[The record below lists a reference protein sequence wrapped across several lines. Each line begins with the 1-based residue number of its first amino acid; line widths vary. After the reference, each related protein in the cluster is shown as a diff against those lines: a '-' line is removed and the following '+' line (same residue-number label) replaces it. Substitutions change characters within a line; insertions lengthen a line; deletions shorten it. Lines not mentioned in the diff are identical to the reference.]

1 LTGTGDLARVWA
13 AVTPATPTAFL
24 LLAHE
29 RVEMTHGT
37 TQPGQDVLAAARG
50 LGEWITG
57 LRRRL
62 HAIPELGYQ
71 EHKTSQLIR
80 ETLTELGIAWQG
92 PIAETGVVATL
103 SGGPG
108 PCVALRADIDALPIE
123 EQAEVPFRSQHAGRM
138 HACGH
143 DCHTAM
149 LLGAARL
156 LKAREADLRGT
167 VKLIFQPAEEGLAG
181 AERMCQAG
189 VLQNPRVE
197 RIFGLHVWPATPTG
211 QVAGRA
217 GTFLAATGFMHIV
230 VTGVGGHA
238 AMPHLTVDPLCTAA
252 KIVVEL
258 QTIISREVDPL
269 QSGVVSVTSFH
280 GGETTNV
287 IPGEVRLSGTMRSQ
301 TLPGLLFLQRR
312 IRELVEGI
320 AAVHRCRATV
330 EFPGSNFP
338 ATVNTP
344 ALWELAQQIGGDLL
358 GSDAVLESPPVM
370 GGEDFAFYT
379 EQVPGCF
386 VGLGIRNE
394 ELGSTWGLHH
404 PRFLVDEAALPLGTA
419 LHVEFA
425 LRSLRELS
433 R

>member
-1 LTGTGDLARVWA
+1 MTKTATRPASGVLSEARE
-13 AVTPATPTAFL
+13 L
-24 LLAHE
+24 S
-29 RVEMTHGT
+29 G
-37 TQPGQDVLAAARG
+37 
-50 LGEWITG
+50 WIVG

-62 HAIPELGYQ
+62 HAIPELGYE

-80 ETLTELGIAWQG
+80 ETLTELRIPWQG

-103 SGGPG
+103 SGGRG

-123 EQAEVPFRSQHAGRM
+123 EQADVPFRSQHPGRM

-156 LKAREADLRGT
+156 LKQRESELKGT

-181 AERMCQAG
+181 AERMCLAG
-189 VLQNPRVE
+189 VLRDPPVE
-197 RIFGLHVWPATPTG
+197 RIFGMHVWPATPTG
-211 QVAGRA
+211 QMAGRA

-230 VTGVGGHA
+230 VEGVGGHA
-238 AMPHLTVDPLCTAA
+238 AMPHLTVDPVCTAA

-301 TLPGLLFLQRR
+301 TLEGLLFLQRR
-312 IRELVEGI
+312 IREFVEGI
-320 AAVHRCRATV
+320 AAVHRCRARV
-330 EFPGSNFP
+330 EFPGTNFP

-344 ALWELAQQIGGDLL
+344 ALWDLAREIGGELL
-358 GSDAVLESPPVM
+358 GAESVQESPPVM

-379 EQVPGCF
+379 QQVPGCF
-386 VGLGIRNE
+386 IGLGIRNE

-419 LHVEFA
+419 LHAEFA
-425 LRSLRELS
+425 LRSLRELATE

>member
-1 LTGTGDLARVWA
+1 MTK
-13 AVTPATPTAFL
+13 TA
-24 LLAHE
+24 
-29 RVEMTHGT
+29 
-37 TQPGQDVLAAARG
+37 TQPTSQVLNDARE
-50 LGEWITG
+50 LGGWIVG
-57 LRRRL
+57 LRRQL
-62 HAIPELGYQ
+62 HAIPELGYE

-80 ETLTELGIAWQG
+80 ETLTELGIPWQG

-103 SGGPG
+103 SGGTG

-123 EQAEVPFRSQHAGRM
+123 EQADVPFRSQHAGRM

-156 LKAREADLRGT
+156 LKQREHELRGT

-189 VLQNPRVE
+189 VLRDPPVE
-197 RIFGLHVWPATPTG
+197 RIFGMHVWPATPTG

-230 VTGVGGHA
+230 IEGVGGHA

-301 TLPGLLFLQRR
+301 TSEGLLFLQRR

-320 AAVHRCRATV
+320 ASVHRCRARV

-338 ATVNTP
+338 ATVNAP
-344 ALWELAQQIGGDLL
+344 ALWDLARQIGDDLL
-358 GSDAVLESPPVM
+358 GAGSVLESPPVM
-370 GGEDFAFYT
+370 GGEDFAFYA

-425 LRSLRELS
+425 LRSLRELATEGIK
-433 R
+433 

>member
-1 LTGTGDLARVWA
+1 MTKTATRPASGVLSEARE
-13 AVTPATPTAFL
+13 L
-24 LLAHE
+24 S
-29 RVEMTHGT
+29 G
-37 TQPGQDVLAAARG
+37 
-50 LGEWITG
+50 WIVG

-62 HAIPELGYQ
+62 HAIPELGYE

-80 ETLTELGIAWQG
+80 ETLTELGIPWQG

-103 SGGPG
+103 SGGRG

-123 EQAEVPFRSQHAGRM
+123 EQADVPFRSQHPGRM

-156 LKAREADLRGT
+156 LKQRESELKGT

-181 AERMCQAG
+181 AERMCHAG
-189 VLQNPRVE
+189 VLRDPPVE
-197 RIFGLHVWPATPTG
+197 RIFGMHVWPATPTG
-211 QVAGRA
+211 QMAGRA

-230 VTGVGGHA
+230 VEGVGGHA
-238 AMPHLTVDPLCTAA
+238 AMPHLTVDPVCTAA

-301 TLPGLLFLQRR
+301 TLEGLLFLQRR
-312 IRELVEGI
+312 IREFVEGI
-320 AAVHRCRATV
+320 AAVHRCRARV
-330 EFPGSNFP
+330 EFPGTNFP

-344 ALWELAQQIGGDLL
+344 ALWDLAREIGSELL
-358 GSDAVLESPPVM
+358 GAESVQESPPVM

-379 EQVPGCF
+379 QQVPGCF
-386 VGLGIRNE
+386 IGLGIRNE

-419 LHVEFA
+419 LHAEFA
-425 LRSLRELS
+425 LRSLRELATE